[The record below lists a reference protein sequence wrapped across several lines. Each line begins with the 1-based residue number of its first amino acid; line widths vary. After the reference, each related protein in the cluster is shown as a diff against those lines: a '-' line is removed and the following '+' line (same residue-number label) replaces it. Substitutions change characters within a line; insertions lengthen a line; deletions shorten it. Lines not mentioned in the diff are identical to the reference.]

1 MQTAGAAFSPCL
13 ACSGATPPLH
23 GDYTIA
29 TNVFL
34 RRREHQICK
43 SFEDASVQRVDCMSD
58 AHDMVCVVLSMSDTT
73 DAAELGGR
81 AEEEASSSTNPT
93 TADAA
98 ELGGATDPFSIC
110 SEGDE
115 PPDKSFTEAHE
126 QGLSYGEAAAD
137 IANDNMARHIA
148 AYINALEAS
157 TTHEQ
162 QPPQPPAASATCRER

>member
-1 MQTAGAAFSPCL
+1 MST
-13 ACSGATPPLH
+13 
-23 GDYTIA
+23 
-29 TNVFL
+29 
-34 RRREHQICK
+34 
-43 SFEDASVQRVDCMSD
+43 SV
-58 AHDMVCVVLSMSDTT
+58 TT

-81 AEEEASSSTNPT
+81 PEEEPSSSANPT

-126 QGLSYGEAAAD
+126 QGLSYGAAAAD

-148 AYINALEAS
+148 AHINALEAS